1 LSAESSERYGLFSF
15 HGKCNTEIYD
25 SQDARV
31 IAFVYF
37 SMMFYLVAIILGAY
51 LLGSIPSSVW
61 LGRALKGVDLREH
74 GSGNA
79 GATNA
84 FRILGKPIGSAVL
97 LMDMLKGFL
106 AVNLSLLQAEI
117 DPGSERWMMLRI
129 GLGLVAVFGHIF
141 PVFASFRGGKGV
153 AAITGAALAI
163 HPWAALAAM
172 GVYLLVF
179 LVFRISALG
188 SLTAV
193 LSYPAWVFW
202 VFPTESLTI
211 RIFSLVVVALVLF
224 THRSNIRRL
233 VHGEEKGLF
242 RRSGS

>member
-1 LSAESSERYGLFSF
+1 
-15 HGKCNTEIYD
+15 
-25 SQDARV
+25 
-31 IAFVYF
+31 VYF
-37 SMMFYLVAIILGAY
+37 SEMLYLVAIMVGAY
-51 LLGSIPSSVW
+51 LLGSVPSSVW
-61 LGRALKGVDLREH
+61 LGRALKGVDLREY

-84 FRILGKPIGSAVL
+84 FRVLGKPIGTAVL
-97 LMDMLKGFL
+97 VMDMLKGFL
-106 AVNLSLLQAEI
+106 AVSLSLLQPVI
-117 DPGSERWMMLRI
+117 DPGSERFMMLRI

-141 PVFASFRGGKGV
+141 PVFAAFKGGKGV

-172 GVYLLVF
+172 GVYLGVF

-193 LSYPAWVFW
+193 ISYPIWIFW
-202 VFPTESLTI
+202 VFPTEFLTL
-211 RIFSLVVVALVLF
+211 RFFSLVVVALVLL

-233 VHGEEKGLF
+233 VRGEEKGLF
-242 RRSGS
+242 RKPGP

>member
-1 LSAESSERYGLFSF
+1 MLS
-15 HGKCNTEIYD
+15 GKTMIVFT
-25 SQDARV
+25 RV
-31 IAFVYF
+31 LGFMYF
-37 SMMFYLVAIILGAY
+37 SPMFYLAAMILGAY

-84 FRILGKPIGSAVL
+84 FRVLGKPIGTMVL

-106 AVNLSLLQAEI
+106 AVNLSLLQDVI
-117 DPGSERWMMLRI
+117 DPGSESWMLLRI
-129 GLGLVAVFGHIF
+129 GLGLVAVCGHIF
-141 PVFASFRGGKGV
+141 PVFAGFRGGKGV

-163 HPWAALAAM
+163 HPFAALAAM
-172 GVYLLVF
+172 GIYLLVF
-179 LVFRISALG
+179 LVFKISALG

-193 LSYPAWVFW
+193 LSYPVWIFW
-202 VFPTESLTI
+202 VFPSEFLTV
-211 RIFSLVVVALVLF
+211 RIFSMVVVALVLF

-233 VHGEEKGLF
+233 VRGEEKGLF
-242 RRSGS
+242 RKSSP

>member
-1 LSAESSERYGLFSF
+1 M
-15 HGKCNTEIYD
+15 
-25 SQDARV
+25 
-31 IAFVYF
+31 YF
-37 SMMFYLVAIILGAY
+37 SSMIWFVLAAMGAY

-84 FRILGKPIGSAVL
+84 FRVLGKPIGTVVL

-106 AVNLSLLQAEI
+106 AVNLSYLQHEI
-117 DPGSERWMMLRI
+117 HPGSEYWMLLRI
-129 GLGLVAVFGHIF
+129 GLGLLAVAGHIF
-141 PVFASFRGGKGV
+141 PLFAGFRGGKGV

-163 HPWAALAAM
+163 HPWAALAAI
-172 GVYLLVF
+172 GVYVVIF
-179 LVFRISALG
+179 LWFRISALG

-193 LSYPAWVFW
+193 ISYPVWVFW
-202 VFPTESLTI
+202 VFPSEYLTV
-211 RIFSLVVVALVLF
+211 RIFSLVVLGLVLV

-233 VHGEEKGLF
+233 IRGEEKSLF
-242 RRSGS
+242 RKKGT